1 VLARDLALAST
12 STHQNFAAKKSFK
25 CAVMLHTKRKEHCV
39 VRSPYFY
46 PFSIRPAD
54 VINRAPIQNL
64 DGLNPS
70 W

>member
-46 PFSIRPAD
+46 PFVSVLQMSSTGHQSKI
-54 VINRAPIQNL
+54 
-64 DGLNPS
+64 
-70 W
+70 